1 MKKNQQY
8 RSRKSWGRVDRGDA
22 HRDRRGCRSSA
33 SVTEIW
39 LEWRSGGEGFGVNGG
54 GARTRRPA
62 VVPASVADVLADAG
76 RVVSSGDSRCG
87 ELDADGSDL
96 QATGS
101 NSWQRNLSMVLGLER
116 PARNSKSRHGV
127 RGGGGRIWTPTT
139 SRRDG
144 VRRSWPVE
152 DGRGSISGGGRL
164 TPATRRYSSS
174 RERKSVEKI

>member
-39 LEWRSGGEGFGVNGG
+39 LEWRRGGEGFGVNGG

-62 VVPASVADVLADAG
+62 VVPASVVDVLADAG

-87 ELDADGSDL
+87 ELDADGSGL

-101 NSWQRNLSMVLGLER
+101 NSWQRNLSMCSVSRGPLETRRAGTEFEEVVVGSGLRRLLGGTGCDDPGQWR
-116 PARNSKSRHGV
+116 MA
-127 RGGGGRIWTPTT
+127 GGR
-139 SRRDG
+139 SAAVDG
-144 VRRSWPVE
+144 
-152 DGRGSISGGGRL
+152 
-164 TPATRRYSSS
+164 
-174 RERKSVEKI
+174 